1 MSRKGTRIIPLYYRS
16 QKKSRPVHESR
27 FHLFDWKSMF
37 QVVSEHPLLTVLALL
52 LLVGT
57 VFGSLFARGADDS
70 VLQKLDLLF
79 ASDVKARAVQ
89 SSGSV
94 FVASLGSSFFFV
106 AVCFLLGMS
115 LWGAFVLPLVPL
127 FRGFGFGLA
136 SGYLYAAYGFQGV
149 LFNAVVV
156 LPGAFLSM
164 IAILLAAKEGM
175 LFSKKTLLEALR
187 REQSKTLSLKEYAV
201 QFGSILILSAA
212 AAAIDLITTVCFT
225 GAFSFSY

>member
-27 FHLFDWKSMF
+27 FRLFDLQSMF
-37 QVVSEHPLLTVLALL
+37 QVVTENPLLTALALL

-57 VFGSLFARGADDS
+57 IFGALFARGADDS
-70 VLQKLDLLF
+70 ILQKLDLLF
-79 ASDVKARAVQ
+79 TS
-89 SSGSV
+89 
-94 FVASLGSSFFFV
+94 

-115 LWGAFVLPLVPL
+115 LWGMLFLPLIPL

-175 LFSKKTLLEALR
+175 LFSKEALLEALR

-201 QFGSILILSAA
+201 QFGSFLILSAA

-225 GAFSFSY
+225 GAFSF

>member
-1 MSRKGTRIIPLYYRS
+1 MKMKRTRVIPIYHRF
-16 QKKSRPVHESR
+16 KNPAKSEREGRLR
-27 FHLFDWKSMF
+27 FLDFKSMARTIAENPVLAF
-37 QVVSEHPLLTVLALL
+37 LALL

-57 VFGSLFARGADDS
+57 IFGALFARGADYS
-70 VLQKLDLLF
+70 VMQKLDLLF
-79 ASDVKARAVQ
+79 ISDVKARAVQ

-94 FVASLGSSFFFV
+94 FVASLSSAFFFV

-115 LWGAFVLPLVPL
+115 LWGMFVLPFIPL

-175 LFSKKTLLEALR
+175 IFSKKTLFEVLR
-187 REQSKTLSLKEYAV
+187 REHGKTISVKTYAV

-225 GAFSFSY
+225 GAFSF

>member
-1 MSRKGTRIIPLYYRS
+1 MNRKGTRILPVYYHS
-16 QKKSRPVHESR
+16 KKKAQTVRESKFR
-27 FHLFDWKSMF
+27 LFDVQSMF
-37 QVVSEHPLLTVLALL
+37 QVVLENPLLTALALL

-57 VFGSLFARGADDS
+57 ISGALFAKGADDS

-79 ASDVKARAVQ
+79 ASDVKARTVQ
-89 SSGSV
+89 SSGSA

-106 AVCFLLGMS
+106 MVCFLLGMS
-115 LWGAFVLPLVPL
+115 LWGAFVLPIIPL

-164 IAILLAAKEGM
+164 VAILLAAKEGM
-175 LFSKKTLLEALR
+175 LFSKKALLGALR
-187 REQSKTLSLKEYAV
+187 REQEKTLSLKAYAV

-225 GAFSFSY
+225 GAFSF

>member
-1 MSRKGTRIIPLYYRS
+1 MSMKRTRIIPVFY
-16 QKKSRPVHESR
+16 R
-27 FHLFDWKSMF
+27 FHKKARTVREPRVRLFDLQSMF
-37 QVVSEHPLLTVLALL
+37 QVIRENPLLTVLAFL

-57 VFGSLFARGADDS
+57 VSGALFARGANDS
-70 VLQKLDLLF
+70 VMQKLDLMF
-79 ASDVKARAVQ
+79 VSDVKARAVQ
-89 SSGSV
+89 SSGSA

-106 AVCFLLGMS
+106 VICFLLGMS

-136 SGYLYAAYGFQGV
+136 SGYLYAAYGFEGV

-164 IAILLAAKEGM
+164 VAILLAAREGM
-175 LFSKKTLLEALR
+175 LFSKEALLEALR
-187 REQSKTLSLKEYAV
+187 REQSKTLSLKAYAV

-225 GAFSFSY
+225 GAFSF